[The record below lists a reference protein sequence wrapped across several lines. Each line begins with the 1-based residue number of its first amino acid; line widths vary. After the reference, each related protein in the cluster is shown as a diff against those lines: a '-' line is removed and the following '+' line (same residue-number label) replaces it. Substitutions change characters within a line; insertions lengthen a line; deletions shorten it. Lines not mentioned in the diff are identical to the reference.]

1 MIICDLPA
9 VIDGDGIRCANVGE
23 VRLLGID
30 APEYRSSSP
39 CRRGYRDRICDDR
52 AAERAKAN
60 LRRGLSLG
68 PIRLEPVTRDR
79 YGRMIAVAFAGSTNL
94 SCWQLRAGVA
104 RYVARYDNGRR
115 IAGACPA
122 R

>member
-9 VIDGDGIRCANVGE
+9 AIDGDGIRCANVGE
-23 VRLLGID
+23 VHLLGID

-39 CRRGYRDRICDDR
+39 CRRGYRDRVCDDR
-52 AAERAKAN
+52 AAARAKDN

-68 PIRLEPVTRDR
+68 PVRLEPVTRDR
-79 YGRMIAVAFAGSTNL
+79 YGRMIAVAYAGSTNL
-94 SCWQLRAGVA
+94 SCWQLRYRVA
-104 RYVARYDNGRR
+104 RYVVHYDNGRR
-115 IAGACPA
+115 IARACPA

>member
-39 CRRGYRDRICDDR
+39 CQRGYRDRICDDR

-79 YGRMIAVAFAGSTNL
+79 YGRMIAVAYAGGTNL
-94 SCWQLRAGVA
+94 SCYQLRSRLV
-104 RYVARYDNGRR
+104 RYVARYDKGQR
-115 IAGACPA
+115 IARAC